1 MSFPRLRKSSSY
13 TKVKHIYDQVK
24 DGVFYSKQ
32 VGLTHTDTSLLKN
45 NGYIINVRGIKEK
58 HMTTSITSSNDT
70 SYRVKLYK
78 LSSRAVEIIEED
90 IEKERLLQEQQ
101 EKEKEKESNA

>member
-1 MSFPRLRKSSSY
+1 MKESILFLKNFNIDKNKY
-13 TKVKHIYDQVK
+13 LVVA
-24 DGVFYSKQ
+24 
-32 VGLTHTDTSLLKN
+32 TSGGPDSMALLHLLKN

-90 IEKERLLQEQQ
+90 IEKEKLLQEQQ
-101 EKEKEKESNA
+101 EKEKESNA

>member
-13 TKVKHIYDQVK
+13 AKVKHIYDQVQ

-45 NGYIINVRGIKEK
+45 NGYIINVKGIKEK
-58 HMTTSITSSNDT
+58 HMTTAITSSNDT

-90 IEKERLLQEQQ
+90 MEKERLLKEQQ
-101 EKEKEKESNA
+101 EKEEKEKN